1 MYPKIRYAS
10 DIQTSLRQISELII
24 QDALES
30 KEVEEVFYQKC
41 YCESGA
47 LSKYAL
53 LSKEM
58 LQARYAALFSD
69 SESSPQITSVKPDR
83 KEQSLDPSIMLC
95 GVLLHLQSIPK
106 ATRAFRMSS
115 LITLIT
121 RKR

>member
-1 MYPKIRYAS
+1 MKEQRLIKYLTSDISGIPNKLSTYLSMYPKIRYAS

-30 KEVEEVFYQKC
+30 NEIEEIFYQKC

-58 LQARYAALFSD
+58 LQ
-69 SESSPQITSVKPDR
+69 PD
-83 KEQSLDPSIMLC
+83 MLLYL
-95 GVLLHLQSIPK
+95 VTMNYLHI
-106 ATRAFRMSS
+106 
-115 LITLIT
+115 
-121 RKR
+121 

>member
-1 MYPKIRYAS
+1 
-10 DIQTSLRQISELII
+10 ISELII

-30 KEVEEVFYQKC
+30 NEIEEIFYQKC

-69 SESSPQITSVKPDR
+69 NELSPHITSVKPDR
-83 KEQSLDPSIMLC
+83 KEQTLDPSIMAEALSKRPIVLIGDV
-95 GVLLHLQSIPK
+95 GVGKTSFVKNLIY
-106 ATRAFRMSS
+106 SS
-115 LITLIT
+115 
-121 RKR
+121 